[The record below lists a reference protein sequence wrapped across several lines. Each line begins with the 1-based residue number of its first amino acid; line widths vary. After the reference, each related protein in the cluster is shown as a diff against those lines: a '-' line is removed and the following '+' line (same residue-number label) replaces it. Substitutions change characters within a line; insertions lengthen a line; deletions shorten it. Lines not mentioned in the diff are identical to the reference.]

1 MTREEIA
8 KERAKLCARMQELD
22 EEEKKIKE
30 EENKLKMR
38 ETQKLVQLMKE
49 HKELV
54 LMMFPKH
61 DRSSCS
67 DDNRVNGMDTDYLT
81 NFRCKRCAILDIL
94 DDYCVDNFDIS
105 FDLYICSRNN

>member
-1 MTREEIA
+1 MTREEVA
-8 KERAKLCARMQELD
+8 KERAELSAKMQKLD
-22 EEEKKIKE
+22 DEEKKIKE

-54 LMMFPKH
+54 LAMFPKH

-67 DDNRVNGMDTDYLT
+67 DNNRVNGMDTDYLT
-81 NFRCKRCAILDIL
+81 NFKCKRCAILDIL
-94 DDYCVDNFDIS
+94 DDYCVDDFDIS
-105 FDLYICSRNN
+105 FDLYIRSRNN